1 MNLYLRL
8 FLVWLRARFK
18 PRIRPGDTIELKLRV
33 WPSDLDVNGHMNN
46 GRYLTI
52 ADLALVEY
60 FTRSGFL
67 ALALS
72 RGWKPMLGGGI
83 ISFRRGLK
91 PFAVY
96 TVRYSVACWDDRWNY
111 TRFEFVRG
119 GEVMAV
125 GHTKG
130 AAVGRQGIVA
140 SREVYTS
147 LGFDPV
153 SPAFPASVSAW
164 LQADTLM
171 RQGAA

>member
-8 FLVWLRARFK
+8 FWTWLRACFK
-18 PRIRPGDTIELKLRV
+18 PPIRPGDTIELKLRV

-46 GRYLTI
+46 GRYMTI

-67 ALALS
+67 REAIR
-72 RGWKPMLGGGI
+72 RGWKPMLGGSI
-83 ISFRRGLK
+83 ITFRRGLK
-91 PFAVY
+91 PFAMY
-96 TVRYSVACWDDRWNY
+96 TLRFSLACWDERWNY
-111 TRFEFVRG
+111 MRFEFVRAE
-119 GEVMAV
+119 EVMAV

-130 AAVGRQGIVA
+130 AAVGRAGIV
-140 SREVYTS
+140 SSDEVYTA

-164 LQADTLM
+164 LEAERLI
-171 RQGAA
+171 RA